1 MTLGTLEPTLQYH
14 PALGPAYSLIL
25 QQSLNYGPERLLNTA
40 CILAQGG
47 SPVSDL
53 TQYRS

>member
-1 MTLGTLEPTLQYH
+1 MTLGTLEPNLQYF
-14 PALGPAYSLIL
+14 PTLGPAHSLFW
-25 QQSLNYGPERLLNTA
+25 QQSLNYGPEQLLNTA
-40 CILAQGG
+40 CSLAQGG